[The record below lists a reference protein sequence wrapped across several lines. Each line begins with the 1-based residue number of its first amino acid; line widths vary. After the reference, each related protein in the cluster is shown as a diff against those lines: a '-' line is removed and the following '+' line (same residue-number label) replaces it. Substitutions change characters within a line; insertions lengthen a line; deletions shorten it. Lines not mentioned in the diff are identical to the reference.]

1 MEWTDGST
9 YEGEWKKGIQHGW
22 GTMSFPN
29 GKVKEGYFEDN
40 MFRGDVTKSEYSAI
54 QSENEDDDFED
65 HEANGDTQP
74 K

>member
-1 MEWTDGST
+1 
-9 YEGEWKKGIQHGW
+9 
-22 GTMSFPN
+22 MSFPN